1 MSNALPE
8 NSLAFCPQKATHF
21 THFDKQIRL
30 LNLRTGPNRAFSLW
44 NHVSGPKRLLFTAA
58 GAKCG
63 RAASKQ
69 GKEYRFLLVHADGA
83 QLQKITKLV
92 ERRRIVPKTDPRV
105 FSLAEAGE
113 ALRLVAQGHT
123 NGKVIL
129 RLE

>member
-1 MSNALPE
+1 MFFS
-8 NSLAFCPQKATHF
+8 SFF
-21 THFDKQIRL
+21 TIMHWEMRIF
-30 LNLRTGPNRAFSLW
+30 F
-44 NHVSGPKRLLFTAA
+44 LFIVLSF
-58 GAKCG
+58 
-63 RAASKQ
+63 RPFQS
-69 GKEYRFLLVHADGA
+69 VHADGA